1 MKHLISELL
10 NLFQKKKRTKA
21 IFFIVLLISSRS
33 FYAQDENENG
43 VKVMFYNVEN
53 MFDHMNDTLTN
64 DDEFTPKGQRYWTS
78 YKANKKVNSVAKVII
93 AAGGMQAID
102 LIGLAEVENLNI
114 LNNLILYS
122 PLKNYHYGLI
132 HKESPDR
139 RGIDVAFLYQKD
151 TYNPLVNKFIPVTT
165 NDPYFRT
172 RDIIYSKGILNQ
184 KDTVHIFV
192 NHWPS
197 RYGGVVASKPLRC
210 RAATVLKAVTDS
222 ILNRNDNSNVI
233 IMGDFNDY
241 PNDESISACLGA
253 TQNGRLV
260 DLALYSPDDGS
271 YKYQGRWGFLDQFI
285 VNKALFERQIDG
297 LILKAYEKVV
307 RFPFMMEKDEKF
319 TGEKPFRTF
328 TGFKYNGG
336 FSDHLPVMII
346 LK

>member
-1 MKHLISELL
+1 MKHPTSGQL
-10 NLFQKKKRTKA
+10 NLFQKPKKSNT
-21 IFFIVLLISSRS
+21 ILCIVLLISFRTL
-33 FYAQDENENG
+33 YAQDEKEKG
-43 VKVMFYNVEN
+43 IKVMFYNVEN

-93 AAGGMQAID
+93 AAGGMQPVD
-102 LIGLAEVENLNI
+102 LIGLAEVENRNI
-114 LNNLILYS
+114 LNKLILYS
-122 PLKNYHYGLI
+122 PLRNYHYGLI

-139 RGIDVAFLYQKD
+139 RGIDVALIYQKD
-151 TYNPLVNKFIPVTT
+151 AYNPLVNRFIPVATD
-165 NDPYFRT
+165 DPDFRT
-172 RDIIYSKGILNQ
+172 RDIVYSKGILNQ

-210 RAATVLKAVTDS
+210 RAATVLKAVSDS
-222 ILNRNDNSNVI
+222 ILNRNDNSNII

-253 TQNGRLV
+253 TQNGRLIN
-260 DLALYSPDDGS
+260 LALYSEDDGS

-285 VNKALFERQIDG
+285 VNKALFERKYDG
-297 LILKAYEKVV
+297 LILREYETIV